1 MKPYP
6 YLCSINLKNYIMR
19 TKQVYIVQYN
29 DCYGN
34 GTDKKLEAVIESKDD
49 FKSWLEQHN
58 DNRRMDCISDDDFIE
73 ESEEEFD
80 LIQINM
86 FDFNID
92 RFCCDNC
99 GGGFIKEEMDFDVN
113 DQDLCKNCNH
123 KTFNEAPYGEE

>member
-1 MKPYP
+1 MGMKPYP

-58 DNRRMDCISDDDFIE
+58 EERDE
-73 ESEEEFD
+73 AESEEEFD
-80 LIQINM
+80 LIPLNLI
-86 FDFNID
+86 
-92 RFCCDNC
+92 
-99 GGGFIKEEMDFDVN
+99 
-113 DQDLCKNCNH
+113 
-123 KTFNEAPYGEE
+123 TFKK

>member
-58 DNRRMDCISDDDFIE
+58 EERDE
-73 ESEEEFD
+73 AESEEEFD
-80 LIQINM
+80 LIPLNLI
-86 FDFNID
+86 
-92 RFCCDNC
+92 
-99 GGGFIKEEMDFDVN
+99 
-113 DQDLCKNCNH
+113 
-123 KTFNEAPYGEE
+123 TFKK

>member
-1 MKPYP
+1 VGMKPYP

-58 DNRRMDCISDDDFIE
+58 EERDE
-73 ESEEEFD
+73 AESEEEFD
-80 LIQINM
+80 LIPLNLI
-86 FDFNID
+86 
-92 RFCCDNC
+92 
-99 GGGFIKEEMDFDVN
+99 
-113 DQDLCKNCNH
+113 
-123 KTFNEAPYGEE
+123 TFKK

>member
-1 MKPYP
+1 MGIKPYP

-34 GTDKKLEAVIESKDD
+34 GTDKNLEAVIESKDD

-73 ESEEEFD
+73 VEEIEN
-80 LIQINM
+80 IN
-86 FDFNID
+86 
-92 RFCCDNC
+92 
-99 GGGFIKEEMDFDVN
+99 E
-113 DQDLCKNCNH
+113 
-123 KTFNEAPYGEE
+123 

>member
-1 MKPYP
+1 
-6 YLCSINLKNYIMR
+6 MR

-58 DNRRMDCISDDDFIE
+58 DNRRMDCISDDDFIV

-80 LIQINM
+80 LIPIDM

-123 KTFNEAPYGEE
+123 ISFNDAPYGKE